1 MYMWSGGQ
9 TRELCCYQVTAERKQ
24 IMSDEAYYGRIIDVG
39 KARFASRSSVTV
51 DAIAGESVVGK
62 KILVRITRG

>member
-1 MYMWSGGQ
+1 
-9 TRELCCYQVTAERKQ
+9 
-24 IMSDEAYYGRIIDVG
+24 MSDEAYYGRIIDVG